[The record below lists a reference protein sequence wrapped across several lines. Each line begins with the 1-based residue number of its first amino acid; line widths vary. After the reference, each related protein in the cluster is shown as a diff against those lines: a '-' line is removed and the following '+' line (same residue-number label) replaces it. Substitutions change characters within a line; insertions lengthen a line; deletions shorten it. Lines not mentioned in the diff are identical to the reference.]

1 MKRLAATALVVL
13 WIALPVCAQHSST
26 RGNHPGHSARSFHG
40 KSNATSHRRS
50 HGSARYTRSKLISI
64 PRRDKAIDADTV
76 RVRSA
81 RTGSRRYRRA
91 YQSSY
96 GSGIAYVDFGGSIP
110 YFLAYPGAI
119 GEDDSPTPSNTAAE
133 MNGQQYDE
141 QAPPANSSR
150 PAQIASVSSLGSPS
164 VRPDLAAGDADTEDA
179 VTLIFKDGR
188 PPELIHN
195 YILTRSTL
203 YVGERHHPEIPVDE
217 LDLVATAKVNHD
229 AGIPFDLPI
238 ARH

>member
-13 WIALPVCAQHSST
+13 WIALPACAQRSST
-26 RGNHPGHSARSFHG
+26 RGNLSGHSARSFHG
-40 KSNATSHRRS
+40 SSIAKAHRRS
-50 HGSARYTRSKLISI
+50 YGSARYTRSRLISI

-81 RTGSRRYRRA
+81 RAGSRRYRRP
-91 YQSSY
+91 YRPSY
-96 GSGIAYVDFGGSIP
+96 GSEIAYVASGGSLP
-110 YFLAYPGAI
+110 YFLAYPGVF
-119 GEDDSPTPSNTAAE
+119 GDDDSPTPSNSAAD
-133 MNGQQYDE
+133 GFSQQPAE
-141 QAPPANSSR
+141 QGPPAALSS
-150 PAQIASVSSLGSPS
+150 PSQIASESPVGPPS
-164 VRPDLAAGDADTEDA
+164 VQSDLAAADTDSEDA

-188 PPELIHN
+188 PPERIHN

-217 LDLVATAKVNHD
+217 LDLIATAKVNHD
-229 AGIPFDLPI
+229 AGIPFDLPT